1 MASTDITQFFY
12 PINKRMGVTEADY
25 AKAAACVAM
34 AEAVART
41 TNNSVYIIDYNRRN
55 FLYVSSNPL
64 FLCGRSPG
72 EVREKGYGFYSDVV
86 PEDDMRR
93 LAEINSAGFGFYYGR
108 PVGER
113 LDIIISYDFN
123 IRSSDGHLQLVR
135 HRLTPV
141 MLSPTG
147 DIWLALCV
155 VSLSPGKRP
164 GPVVIT
170 DRRSSARYV
179 YSFAGRR
186 WRRQPEIMLSDR
198 ERDILTLSV
207 KGFSNV
213 EIGENIFVSADTVK
227 YHKKRIFS
235 KLHAK
240 TIAEAI
246 GTAADMGL
254 I

>member
-1 MASTDITQFFY
+1 MNTTDITPFFY
-12 PINKRMGVTEADY
+12 PINNRMGITEADY
-25 AKAAACVAM
+25 AKADACVAM

-41 TNNSVYIIDYNRRN
+41 TNNSVYIIDYNRKD
-55 FLYVSSNPL
+55 FLYVSPNPL
-64 FLCGRSPG
+64 FLCGRSPE
-72 EVREKGYGFYSDVV
+72 EVREKGYGFYFEVV
-86 PEDDMRR
+86 PEDDLRR
-93 LAEINSAGFGFYYGR
+93 LVEINGAGFSFYYGR

-113 LDIIISYDFN
+113 PDIIISYDFHV
-123 IRSSDGHLQLVR
+123 RSSDGHLQLVR
-135 HRLTPV
+135 HQLTPI

-155 VSLSPGKRP
+155 VSLSPNKQP

-170 DRRSSARYV
+170 DRHNSDRYT

-186 WRRQPEIMLSDR
+186 WRRQPEITLSDR

-207 KGFSNV
+207 KGLSNA
-213 EIGENIFVSADTVK
+213 EIGASIFISADTVK

-235 KLHAK
+235 RLHAK
-240 TIAEAI
+240 SISEAI